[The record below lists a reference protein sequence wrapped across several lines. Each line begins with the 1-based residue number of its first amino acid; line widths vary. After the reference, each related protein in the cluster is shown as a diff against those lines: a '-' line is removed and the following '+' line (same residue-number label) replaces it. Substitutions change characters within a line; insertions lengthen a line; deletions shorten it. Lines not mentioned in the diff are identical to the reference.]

1 MRVHLVVWSEDDRDW
16 GPYLFIRC
24 TRQEK
29 QNTENQFPPVSAH
42 IRGCRLHQTTTAAW
56 LYSHYQVRENM
67 AKPHSSTWIFD
78 PTASF
83 LPPLLLKE
91 GQHNNVAAQSIHT
104 TGYTPV
110 ELDQCKRT
118 CGQYEGLRGSLGER
132 GRGVVAVPAVWVKK
146 VRGQMRSKVNY
157 WPRRRAK
164 RSAVIWRQ
172 KGKNVKCYIICLHIV
187 TFFIQIFTG
196 SIWCIS
202 CYHYFILGIRE
213 MSV

>member
-1 MRVHLVVWSEDDRDW
+1 MTETEAPTCSYAVLGKRSRTQKTSFLLFQLTSEAADC
-16 GPYLFIRC
+16 I
-24 TRQEK
+24 K
-29 QNTENQFPPVSAH
+29 QPLLPGFT
-42 IRGCRLHQTTTAAW
+42 LTTKFTKIWLNHTAAHES
-56 LYSHYQVRENM
+56 LIQ
-67 AKPHSSTWIFD
+67 P
-78 PTASF
+78 P
-83 LPPLLLKE
+83 LPPPLLLKE
-91 GQHNNVAAQSIHT
+91 GQHNNVAAQSINT

-157 WPRRRAK
+157 WPRRKAK

-187 TFFIQIFTG
+187 TLYRYSLVLFGVYRIIITSF
-196 SIWCIS
+196 
-202 CYHYFILGIRE
+202 
-213 MSV
+213 

>member
-83 LPPLLLKE
+83 PPPPLLLKE

-187 TFFIQIFTG
+187 TFLYRYSLVLFGVYRVIITSF
-196 SIWCIS
+196 
-202 CYHYFILGIRE
+202 
-213 MSV
+213 

>member
-1 MRVHLVVWSEDDRDW
+1 MTETEAPTCSYAVLGKRSRTQKTSFLLFQLTSEAADC
-16 GPYLFIRC
+16 I
-24 TRQEK
+24 K
-29 QNTENQFPPVSAH
+29 QPLLPGFT
-42 IRGCRLHQTTTAAW
+42 LTTKF
-56 LYSHYQVRENM
+56 

-83 LPPLLLKE
+83 PPPLLLKE

-187 TFFIQIFTG
+187 TFLYRYSLVLFGVYRVIITSF
-196 SIWCIS
+196 
-202 CYHYFILGIRE
+202 
-213 MSV
+213 